1 MEQIETGRS
10 DLKAQVCFL
19 PPLSTEYESPAPSSK
34 LNHHWH
40 RLKGNVFKDIIDR
53 RSVCCF

>member
-34 LNHHWH
+34 LNRYRYQH
-40 RLKGNVFKDIIDR
+40 KASAFKDIIEG
-53 RSVCCF
+53 RSVRCF